1 MITRKFHDLTLPLL
15 GFGAMRLPLLA
26 DGSGRVD
33 EARTRDM
40 VAYAMQH
47 GLNYFDTAYPYHGGE
62 SERIMGRIL
71 ADYPRESY
79 LLATKF
85 PSHVAAAGR
94 TPASIFE
101 EQLEKCGVS
110 YFDFYLLHNV
120 CETTTPTFCDPKLG
134 IVDYLLEQ
142 RRLGRIRYLGFSSHG
157 QMDNLRAFLDLYGKE
172 MAFCQIQ
179 LNYLDWT
186 FQKAKEKYELLTSLG
201 IPVWVMEPVRGGRL
215 ARLDAAEEEA
225 LRALNPDL
233 SPSAWALP
241 LRQGP
246 AQRAHGAQRH
256 VQYGAASGE
265 HRNLFPSP
273 APDPGRAGGAA
284 VAGRA
289 DEEYRALHRLP
300 LLRGRLPRRAGYS
313 HAAGGLQCVSPL
325 RLRSGP
331 RRGPARR
338 KTALGLRGLRP
349 VREGLSAGHRRAR
362 APESLCRGAGA
373 PFPVRGPCVPFPA
386 KPAYCRFVK
395 HIGQ

>member
-1 MITRKFHDLTLPLL
+1 MMTRKFHDLTLPLL

-26 DGSGRVD
+26 DGSGHVD

-233 SPSAWALP
+233 SPSAWA
-241 LRQGP
+241 
-246 AQRAHGAQRH
+246 
-256 VQYGAASGE
+256 
-265 HRNLFPSP
+265 F
-273 APDPGRAGGAA
+273 
-284 VAGRA
+284 
-289 DEEYRALHRLP
+289 
-300 LLRGRLPRRAGYS
+300 
-313 HAAGGLQCVSPL
+313 
-325 RLRSGP
+325 
-331 RRGPARR
+331 
-338 KTALGLRGLRP
+338 
-349 VREGLSAGHRRAR
+349 
-362 APESLCRGAGA
+362 
-373 PFPVRGPCVPFPA
+373 
-386 KPAYCRFVK
+386 RFVK
-395 HIGQ
+395 DLPNVHMVLSGMSTLEQLKDNIEIFSKPDAVPGCLSPEDKDVIARAKKAYESIVTISCTGWEYCLPCPKGVNIPGVFSRYNDGHMFGAFDQPRRSYMFLGRSGGDATNCVACGACETKCPQHIDIINQLKIAHKALEGWVE